1 MTFLEFQCELVK
13 FQPLPPP
20 LEGGVAI
27 EGQHILDQMLYTTI
41 PSGLKGFKAI
51 SGNWH
56 LYSTEVHVQLI
67 TESSGNTRVT
77 SHV

>member
-1 MTFLEFQCELVK
+1 MRAGKIPAAT
-13 FQPLPPP
+13 PTPR
-20 LEGGVAI
+20 GGVAI

-41 PSGLKGFKAI
+41 PSGLKAFKAI